1 LASVEKLAR
10 PAMAPK
16 PIHSLLVQKSGDTLP
31 KAQTPQTIDYPQSS
45 DSKRAESPLRDTV
58 ICRMDNKVGKTMTV
72 PFLYTDLS
80 KIEESYCQ
88 TYEGESKMN
97 GIRHG
102 FGTQY
107 YTNGEKFTG
116 FFE

>member
-1 LASVEKLAR
+1 
-10 PAMAPK
+10 
-16 PIHSLLVQKSGDTLP
+16 
-31 KAQTPQTIDYPQSS
+31 
-45 DSKRAESPLRDTV
+45 
-58 ICRMDNKVGKTMTV
+58 MDNKVSKTMTV

-88 TYEGESKMN
+88 TYEGENKMN

>member
-1 LASVEKLAR
+1 
-10 PAMAPK
+10 
-16 PIHSLLVQKSGDTLP
+16 
-31 KAQTPQTIDYPQSS
+31 
-45 DSKRAESPLRDTV
+45 
-58 ICRMDNKVGKTMTV
+58 MTV